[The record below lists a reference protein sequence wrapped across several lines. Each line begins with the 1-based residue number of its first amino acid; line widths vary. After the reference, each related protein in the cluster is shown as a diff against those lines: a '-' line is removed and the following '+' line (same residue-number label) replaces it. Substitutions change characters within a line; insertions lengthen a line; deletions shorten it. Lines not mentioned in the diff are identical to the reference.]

1 VLTVEVTVE
10 TATEATPELEQAL
23 AALMPQ
29 LNAALVGPTREE
41 LIAILDDPATTLL
54 VAREES
60 GIVAT
65 ATVIVYTTPAWT
77 KARIEDLVVD
87 EGKRGHGVGEALI
100 KVCLNVARERGA
112 GVVELQS
119 ARKREDANRLY
130 PRLGFERR
138 ESNVYR
144 MMLRSRY

>member
-1 VLTVEVTVE
+1 MMVGLTVEAV
-10 TATEATPELEQAL
+10 TEATPELEQAL

-29 LNAALVGPTREE
+29 LNPALAGPTREE
-41 LIAILDDPATTLL
+41 LIAVLADPATTLL
-54 VAREES
+54 VARRDMA
-60 GIVAT
+60 IVAT

-87 EGKRGHGVGEALI
+87 EGNRGHGAGKAL
-100 KVCLNVARERGA
+100 VNACLNVARERGA

-119 ARKREDANRLY
+119 ARRREVANLLY

-144 MMLRSRY
+144 MMLREGY